1 MHYVVGGL
9 MSYPV
14 EYDVDFDTARF
25 EFNDWDYKTQKS
37 IKSEGTLNP
46 EAADRLKRRARS
58 AIAAGLE
65 TGECRSEQ
73 SKGQIMVPGMDSIS
87 QVWISIKGRISA
99 FPSRPDCWSK
109 AAGELDSMAQTTL
122 RAASGR

>member
-37 IKSEGTLNP
+37 IKSEGTLTP
-46 EAADRLKRRARS
+46 EAADKLKRQART

-65 TGECRSEQ
+65 SRQCRSEQ
-73 SKGQIMVPGMDSIS
+73 AKGQIMVPGMDSIS

-99 FPSRPDCWSK
+99 FPIRPDCWSK
-109 AAGELDSMAQTTL
+109 AAGELDSMAQTAL
-122 RAASGR
+122 REASGR